1 MGCVDG
7 EGLEMMKEDRM
18 RVLMVGPD
26 RSVHGGISG
35 VVNNYFDAGLDRMI
49 ELCYIGTMVEGTKF
63 AKLLQA
69 VKAYLHFLVK
79 LSKYDI
85 VHVNMA
91 SDSSYYRKSFF
102 IRTAKA
108 CHKKVVIHQHGGNFP
123 EFYEKELGDKGRER
137 VKTVLSMGDAFLVL
151 GTAWKDFFGTIIERD
166 RITVLPDAIRIPKR
180 EEKQYGRHKILYL
193 GRLCKTK
200 GIGELLTVMPRLRER
215 YPDVRLY
222 LAGIWEDKELEAQA
236 EALKEYVTDLGWI
249 GGAEKQRYLRE
260 CDIFVMPSYFEGQSV
275 AILEAMTNS
284 CGIVASKTGG
294 IPDMIIEGETGIF
307 AEPGDT
313 KTLEEGLLKLLAD
326 PELCRTLGENARRK
340 AEAEFSIDTNM
351 KQLLAIYEAISYK
364 EPHYEK
370 R

>member
-49 ELCYIGTMVEGTKF
+49 ELCYIGTMVEGTKL

-91 SDSSYYRKSFF
+91 SDSSYYRKSVF

-123 EFYEKELGDKGRER
+123 EFYEKELSHKGRER

-200 GIGELLTVMPRLRER
+200 GIGELLTVMPKLREQ

-222 LAGIWEDKELEAQA
+222 LAGIWEDKELQEQA

-249 GGAEKQRYLRE
+249 SGAEKQRYLRE

-275 AILEAMTNS
+275 SILEAMANA
-284 CGIVASKTGG
+284 CGIAASKTGG

-307 AEPGDT
+307 VVPGDT
-313 KTLEEGLLKLLAD
+313 KTLEAGLLKLLAD

-340 AEAEFSIDTNM
+340 AEAEFSIDNNM
-351 KQLLAIYEAISYK
+351 KQLLAIYETISCR

-370 R
+370 